1 MDLGLTGKVA
11 LVTGA
16 TSGLGL
22 AIARR
27 LAQEGCGVAISGRDR
42 GKLAGA
48 VEGLAGSSS
57 ARIEGIAADMHA
69 PGDVRALVERTV
81 AAFGGL
87 DIVVSNAGTHLAG
100 RIHEVTAEEIS
111 AHLATKVVGAWELAR
126 QAAPHMRQRGGGRFI
141 VIIGQAGKV
150 PQASAIA
157 SAVVNAA
164 QHAFVKSLSDELG
177 RSNIL
182 VNAVCPSRI
191 VTPLT
196 DKLEL
201 HNELYLGRSLEQQ
214 ESRWG
219 AEVPLGRWGEPDDV
233 ADAVAFLASER
244 AGFICG
250 ANIDVDG
257 GHQRSIM

>member
-1 MDLGLTGKVA
+1 MDLGIQGKTA

-16 TSGLGL
+16 TSGIGL

-27 LAQEGCGVAISGRDR
+27 LGEEGCKVSISGRDKD
-42 GKLAGA
+42 KLSKA
-48 VEGLAGSSS
+48 VADLRSSS
-57 ARIEGIAADMHA
+57 ISAEGAICDMRVAR
-69 PGDVRALVERTV
+69 DVSALVNNAV
-81 AAFGGL
+81 AKFGRL

-100 RIHEVTAEEIS
+100 CLDEVAAEDL
-111 AHLATKVVGAWELAR
+111 ADHLQTKVLGPWELAR
-126 QAAPHMRQRGGGRFI
+126 AAAPHMRKQGGGRFI

-150 PQASAIA
+150 PQANAIA
-157 SAVVNAA
+157 SCIANAA

-177 RSNIL
+177 PSNIL

-191 VTPLT
+191 TTPLT
-196 DKLEL
+196 DKVAYYDEI
-201 HNELYLGRSLEQQ
+201 YLGRSLEQQ

-219 AEVPLGRWGEPDDV
+219 GEVPLGHWGDAEDV

-244 AGFICG
+244 ASFVSG

-257 GHQRSIM
+257 GHQRSIL

>member
-1 MDLGLTGKVA
+1 MDLGLTGKAA

-16 TSGLGL
+16 TSGIGL

-27 LAQEGCGVAISGRDR
+27 LAEEGCKVAICGRDEAVL
-42 GKLAGA
+42 GAAVAGLGA
-48 VEGLAGSSS
+48 STMDAIGVK
-57 ARIEGIAADMHA
+57 ADMRI
-69 PGDVRALVERTV
+69 PGDVRALVDRTV

-100 RIHEVTAEEIS
+100 RIDEVTAEQLA
-111 AHLATKVVGAWELAR
+111 AHLETKVVGAWELAR
-126 QAAPHMRQRGGGRFI
+126 CAAPHMRQRGGGRFI
-141 VIIGQAGKV
+141 VVIGQAGKV

-157 SAVVNAA
+157 SAIVNAA

-191 VTPLT
+191 ATPLT
-196 DKLEL
+196 GTLAL

-219 AEVPLGRWGEPDDV
+219 ADVPLGRWGEPEDV